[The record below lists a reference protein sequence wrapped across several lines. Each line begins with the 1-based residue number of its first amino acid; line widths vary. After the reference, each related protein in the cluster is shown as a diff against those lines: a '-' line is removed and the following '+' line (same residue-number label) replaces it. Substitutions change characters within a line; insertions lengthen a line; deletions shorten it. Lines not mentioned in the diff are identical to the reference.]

1 MISFDDEFID
11 GGVFYTKIL
20 SDKGTYLYRMDIISS
35 SLPTLVSYKVFTI
48 SKGQTVDKV
57 PKGLVYSN
65 FGLAMEE
72 VERVTDKEILGEGKF
87 FTTDQVVQMEQAQ
100 RDALYEEKYGKQD
113 A

>member
-11 GGVFYTKIL
+11 NGIFYTKIL

-35 SLPTLVSYKVFTI
+35 SLPTLVQYRVFTI
-48 SKGQTVDKV
+48 PKGQTVDKV
-57 PKGLVYSN
+57 PTGLVFNN
-65 FGLAMEE
+65 FGRAMEDY
-72 VERVTDKEILGEGKF
+72 ERTTDKEILGDGKF
-87 FTTDQVVQMEQAQ
+87 FTTDQVVKMEQAQ